1 MLKIDARIAIP
12 DRELVET
19 FLRASGPGG
28 QNVNKVETAVQ
39 LRFHALNSP
48 SLPNDVKV
56 RLVRLAGRRMTKDG
70 EIVIEAQRFRSRE
83 RNRADAR
90 ARLAALIA
98 RAAEAPKPRKATRV
112 SPAEKRKRLEA
123 KRRRSEVKTGRG
135 RPAPSD
141 E

>member
-1 MLKIDARIAIP
+1 MIAVTP
-12 DRELVET
+12 ALSLADWELVET
-19 FLRASGPGG
+19 FMRASGPGG

-83 RNRADAR
+83 RNREDAR
-90 ARLAALIA
+90 VRLVDLIA
-98 RAAEAPKPRKATRV
+98 RAAEAPKPRRKTLV
-112 SPAEKRKRLEA
+112 SKAEKRRRVED
-123 KRRRSEVKTGRG
+123 KRRRSEVKSERR
-135 RPAPSD
+135 RPTRD